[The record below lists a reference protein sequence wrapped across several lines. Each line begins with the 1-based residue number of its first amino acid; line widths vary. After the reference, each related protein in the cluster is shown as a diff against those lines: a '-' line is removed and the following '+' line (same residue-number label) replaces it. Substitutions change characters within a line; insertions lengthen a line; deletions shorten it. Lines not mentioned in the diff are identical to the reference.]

1 MEWFKM
7 NDKPILKNKTGSKMI
22 DKPILQIKTGLKIN
36 V

>member
-1 MEWFKM
+1 M